1 MGTTVPLHKTV
12 LMLHWFN
19 CFSPQRSNR
28 RAVGHFFPHQYPS
41 DGLVFLFG
49 FVLFSFVFLVSSHL
63 NSPLNPD
70 LA

>member
-28 RAVGHFFPHQYPS
+28 RAVGHFSPHQYPS

-49 FVLFSFVFLVSSHL
+49 FVLFSFVF
-63 NSPLNPD
+63 
-70 LA
+70 

>member
-49 FVLFSFVFLVSSHL
+49 LVLFCFRLFFSLLPFKFSTK
-63 NSPLNPD
+63 
-70 LA
+70 A